1 MPFRTSLTAAVGVL
15 AVSGTLS
22 LAQSRLRP
30 GQYELTTEM
39 TSSGKTMPA
48 IKAQECV
55 TADVL
60 KDQTKLLMS
69 AANEQDCKIANLVQ
83 TADRMTFTFTCI
95 EDGVRF
101 DSNAEMTYGVDAYSG
116 VVTTKTEG
124 EVFTTKMSGK
134 RIGECK

>member
-1 MPFRTSLTAAVGVL
+1 MTIRRSLTAVAAVL
-15 AVSGTLS
+15 AATGTLS

-30 GQYELTTEM
+30 GQYEMTTEM
-39 TSSGKTMPA
+39 TSAGKTMPA
-48 IKAQECV
+48 MKAQECI

-69 AANEQDCKIANLVQ
+69 AADDQNCKVSNLVQ
-83 TADRMTFTFTCI
+83 ASDRMTFTFICI

-101 DSNAEMTYGVDAYSG
+101 ESTAEMTYGVDAYSG
-116 VVTTKTEG
+116 VVTTKTGG